1 MAQRTKKSDTNS
13 YRKTVLNN
21 GLRVVTE
28 KIPSV
33 RSITLGIWIDVGSR
47 NESKDINGVSH
58 LIEHMLFKGT
68 KNRSSK
74 EIASSLESIGG
85 SLNAFT
91 SKEQTCYIAR
101 ILDEHLEEAVDVLS
115 DITCNA
121 TLTPINLKREKKV
134 VCEEIVESIETPSDR
149 IHDLF
154 AQSYW
159 GDNPIGRPILGE
171 LDNITAMP
179 RAKILKYIKN
189 NYKAES
195 VVIAASGS
203 VSHNKLLK
211 LVKEKFNFPNGKAEQ
226 FENASREKEQ
236 SIAVTPNENNQIH
249 LCLGYPGVDYLSKD
263 KLTALAMHVSLGGG
277 MSSTLYQKIRE
288 EKGLAYTVFTFLDI
302 YRDAGVFG
310 AYLATDKKNLKAA
323 VDISLKQIEKLKK
336 NRLTE
341 DALNKVKA
349 QLKGH
354 LTLGMES
361 TSSRM
366 NRLARNEIMLGTYN
380 PLKKTLKDIDRIT
393 TSDILTLSNSLFDR
407 SKLALAV
414 LGPVEKDDLSNVV

>member
-1 MAQRTKKSDTNS
+1 MARTILQSDTT
-13 YRKTVLNN
+13 YRKTVLKN
-21 GLRVVTE
+21 GLRIVTE

-33 RSITLGIWIDVGSR
+33 RSITLGVWVDVGSR
-47 NESKDINGVSH
+47 NESEDVNGVSH

-101 ILDEHLEEAVDVLS
+101 ILDEHLEAAVDVLS

-121 TLTPINLKREKKV
+121 TLTPTNLVREKKV
-134 VCEEIVESIETPSDR
+134 VCEEIVESYETPSDR
-149 IHDLF
+149 IHELF
-154 AQSYW
+154 AKTYW
-159 GDNPIGRPILGE
+159 GENPLGRSILGE
-171 LDNITAMP
+171 LDGIVKMP
-179 RAKILKYIKN
+179 RAKIMKYIQN
-189 NYKAES
+189 NYKS
-195 VVIAASGS
+195 GSIVIAASGS
-203 VSHNKLLK
+203 VSHTKLVR
-211 LVKEKFNFPNGKAEQ
+211 LVKERFHFAEGTSEP
-226 FENASREKEQ
+226 FVPAVREKESTL
-236 SIAVTPNENNQIH
+236 SITPNENNQIH
-249 LCLGYPGVDYLSKD
+249 LCVGYPGLNYTSKD

-277 MSSTLYQKIRE
+277 MSSTLFQKIRE

-302 YRDAGVFG
+302 YRDAGIFG

-323 VDISLKQIEKLKK
+323 VDITLKQMELLKK
-336 NRLTE
+336 KRLTE
-341 DALNKVKA
+341 DALDKVKA
-349 QLKGH
+349 QLKGQ

-366 NRLARNEIMLGTYN
+366 NRLARNEIVLGEYRS
-380 PLKKTLKDIDRIT
+380 LKGTLKEIDRIT
-393 TSDILTLSNSLFDR
+393 TSDILSLSNSLFDR

-414 LGPVEKDDLSNVV
+414 LGPVGKDDLNHVIA

>member
-1 MAQRTKKSDTNS
+1 MAQRLSISDSNS
-13 YRKTVLNN
+13 YRKTVLSN

-33 RSITLGIWIDVGSR
+33 RSITLGVWFDVGSR
-47 NESKDINGVSH
+47 NETKDENGVSH

-68 KNRSSK
+68 KKRTSK
-74 EIASSLESIGG
+74 EIAASLESIGG
-85 SLNAFT
+85 SINAFT
-91 SKEQTCYIAR
+91 SKEQTCYLAR
-101 ILDEHLEEAVDVLS
+101 ILDEHLVEAVDVLA

-121 TLTPINLKREKKV
+121 TFTPANLKREKKV
-134 VCEEIVESIETPSDR
+134 VCEEIVESFETPSDR
-149 IHDLF
+149 IHEIF
-154 AQSYW
+154 AQTYW

-179 RAKILKYIKN
+179 RAKIMKYIKN

-203 VSHNKLLK
+203 VSHNKLVK
-211 LVKEKFNFPNGKAEQ
+211 LVKEKFDFADGKATQ
-226 FENASREKEQ
+226 FENAAREKEQ
-236 SIAVTPNENNQIH
+236 SVQITTNDNNQIH
-249 LCLGYPGVDYLSKD
+249 LCLGYPGVNYTSKD

-277 MSSTLYQKIRE
+277 MSSTLFQKIRE
-288 EKGLAYTVFTFLDI
+288 EKGLAYTVFTYLDI

-310 AYLATDKKNLKAA
+310 AYLATDKKNLQAA
-323 VDISLKQIEKLKK
+323 VDISLKQMENLKK
-336 NRLTE
+336 KRLTE
-341 DALNKVKA
+341 DALDKVKA
-349 QLKGH
+349 QLKGQ

-380 PLKKTLKDIDRIT
+380 PLKKTLKSIDRIT
-393 TSDILTLSNSLFDR
+393 TSDILALSNSLFDR

-414 LGPVEKDDLSNVV
+414 LGPVGKDDLKNVI

>member
-1 MAQRTKKSDTNS
+1 MAQRKIKSDTNS
-13 YRKTVLNN
+13 YRKTVLSN
-21 GLRVVTE
+21 GLRVITE
-28 KIPSV
+28 NIPSV
-33 RSITLGIWIDVGSR
+33 RSITLGVWIDVGSR
-47 NESKDINGVSH
+47 NESKDVNGVSH

-68 KNRSSK
+68 KKRTSK
-74 EIASSLESIGG
+74 QIASSLESIGG

-91 SKEQTCYIAR
+91 SKEQTCYLAR
-101 ILDEHLEEAVDVLS
+101 ILDEHLEEAIDVLA

-121 TLTPINLKREKKV
+121 TLTPTNLKREKKV
-134 VCEEIVESIETPSDR
+134 ICEEIIESFETPSDR

-159 GDNPIGRPILGE
+159 GDNSIGRPILGE

-179 RAKILKYIKN
+179 RAKIVKYINN

-203 VSHNKLLK
+203 ISHNKLVK
-211 LVKEKFNFPNGKAEQ
+211 LVKEKFSFPDGKAEK
-226 FENASREKEQ
+226 FETANREKEQ
-236 SIAVTPNENNQIH
+236 SVDITTNENNQIH
-249 LCLGYPGVDYLSKD
+249 LCLGYPGVDYSSKD
-263 KLTALAMHVSLGGG
+263 KLTVLAMHISLGGG
-277 MSSTLYQKIRE
+277 MSSTLFQKIRE
-288 EKGLAYTVFTFLDI
+288 EKGLAYSVFTFLDI
-302 YRDAGVFG
+302 YRDAGLFG

-323 VDISLKQIEKLKK
+323 VEICLKQIEGLKK
-336 NRLTE
+336 KRLTE
-341 DALNKVKA
+341 DALDKVKA

-380 PLKKTLKDIDRIT
+380 PLKKTLKEIDRIT
-393 TSDILTLSNSLFDR
+393 TSDILSLSNSLFDR

-414 LGPVEKDDLSNVV
+414 LGPVGKDDLKNVI

>member
-211 LVKEKFNFPNGKAEQ
+211 LVKEKFNFSDGKAEQ

>member
-1 MAQRTKKSDTNS
+1 MAQRTIKSDTNL
-13 YRKTVLNN
+13 YRKTVLSN
-21 GLRVVTE
+21 GLRVITE

-33 RSITLGIWIDVGSR
+33 RSITLGVWIDVGSR
-47 NESKDINGVSH
+47 NETKDINGVSH

-101 ILDEHLEEAVDVLS
+101 VLDEHLKEAVDVLS

-121 TLTPINLKREKKV
+121 TLTPANLKREKKV

-154 AQSYW
+154 AQSFW
-159 GDNPIGRPILGE
+159 GNNPIGRPILGE
-171 LDNITAMP
+171 LDNIISMP
-179 RAKILKYIKN
+179 RAKIVKYLKN
-189 NYKAES
+189 NYKSES

-203 VSHNKLLK
+203 VSHNKLVQ
-211 LVKEKFNFPNGKAEQ
+211 LVKEKFNFPTGKADQ

-236 SIAVTPNENNQIH
+236 SIAVTQNQNNQIH
-249 LCLGYPGVDYLSKD
+249 LCLGYPGVDYSSKD
-263 KLTALAMHVSLGGG
+263 KLTALALHVSLGGG

-310 AYLATDKKNLKAA
+310 AYMATDKKNLKSA

-336 NRLTE
+336 KRLTE
-341 DALNKVKA
+341 DALEKVKA

-361 TSSRM
+361 TSSHM
-366 NRLARNEIMLGTYN
+366 NRLARNEIMLGIYS

-414 LGPVEKDDLSNVV
+414 LGPVGKDDLSNVV